1 METYNI
7 SPETEPIFNVD
18 LDIRTITVPDILKNI
33 GVSGDNNAETIYFKV
48 SDTFDGIPLNDMTV
62 YIQFQNANKE
72 YYSSKTTDISHDIP
86 GFLTVGWKIDH
97 RLTRY
102 AGKVKFQLQFTAQDY
117 VLNTTPAELNILEGL
132 NISTEAPDPSETVI
146 EQFNRRLGDIENAL
160 RNIQDQVSIFP
171 DFQDKIN
178 QVDEEINALKNATSF
193 LKNNVIYIS

>member
-1 METYNI
+1 MDTYMI
-7 SPETEPIFNVD
+7 SPETEPMFEVD
-18 LDIRTITVPDILKNI
+18 LDTRIITIPEELKDI
-33 GVSGDNNAETIYFKV
+33 GVSGDNNAETVYFKV
-48 SDTFDGIPLNDMTV
+48 SDTFDGIPLNDKEV
-62 YIQFQNANKE
+62 SIQFQNANKE
-72 YYSSKTTDISHDIP
+72 YYSSITKDINHDTP
-86 GFLTVGWKIDH
+86 GFLIVGWKIDH

-117 VLNTTPAELNILEGL
+117 ELNTTPAELNILEGL

-146 EQFNRRLGDIENAL
+146 EQFNRRLGDIENIL
-160 RNIQDQVSIFP
+160 RNLQDQVSIIP